1 MYFSKRGFS
10 LIELMIVVAI
20 LGILVA
26 VALPQFTSMTNDAK
40 VAKAK
45 ESAATLIKALM
56 LYNNTQP
63 KPAERIDQ
71 LVPSQMA
78 KIPDDPWGNKFKL
91 DADLGMIYSVGAD
104 GKEETTDDISI
115 SYLPPLMPLSI
126 QFVDSGEDNPGF
138 IGDGD
143 ELVVTFT
150 RPLNSCNY
158 VVDDW
163 GFYDNNGDVM
173 SYESAVEYYDGTTKA
188 GAPTLGASPSV
199 GFDNVDLR
207 KAIITL
213 GTDPIL
219 VPGITFMNLKA
230 NSTSITDMSGGGTTA
245 NDKPCQ
251 PSGTYLKVNK

>member
-26 VALPQFTSMTNDAK
+26 VALPQFTAMTNDAK

-56 LYNNTQP
+56 LFNNTKP
-63 KPAERIDQ
+63 KPAARIDE

-104 GKEETTDDISI
+104 GKEGTTDDISI

-126 QFVDSGEDNPGF
+126 QFVDSGEANPGF
-138 IGDGD
+138 VGLSD
-143 ELVVTFT
+143 EIVITFT
-150 RPLNSCNY
+150 RPLNAATY
-158 VVDDW
+158 TPGHW
-163 GFYDNNGDVM
+163 QFYDNNGNVM
-173 SYESAVEYYDGTTKA
+173 SYESGVDYYDGTRNV
-188 GAPTLGASPSV
+188 GDPTLGTDAYLKL
-199 GFDNVDLR
+199 DDVDLR
-207 KAIITL
+207 KAIIVL
-213 GTDPIL
+213 GDSPIML
-219 VPGITFMNLKA
+219 PGITYMNVLPA
-230 NSTSITDMSGGGTTA
+230 AGATSVDSITDMSA
-245 NDKPCQ
+245 DEKPCQ
-251 PSGTYLKVNK
+251 ASGSNLKINK